1 MATKPNTMPMIN
13 PIFTFL
19 ITNPRIIPIMS
30 SVAKLIF
37 LLLCMNLLLAVEEGL
52 LEDGRLITSSQNF
65 GQV

>member
-1 MATKPNTMPMIN
+1 
-13 PIFTFL
+13 L